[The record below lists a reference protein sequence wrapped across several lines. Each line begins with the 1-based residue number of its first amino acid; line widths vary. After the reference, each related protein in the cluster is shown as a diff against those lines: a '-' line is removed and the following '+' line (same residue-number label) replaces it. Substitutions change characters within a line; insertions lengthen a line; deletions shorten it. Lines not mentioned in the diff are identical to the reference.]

1 MYDKIL
7 VSQYIAMLTRL
18 EDYFYAEKL
27 IKWIKSCFAGDVA
40 VSSKADYNGKMTDY
54 KARNRGWR
62 GPFNG

>member
-7 VSQYIAMLTRL
+7 VSQYKAMLTRL

-40 VSSKADYNGKMTDY
+40 VSSKAGYNCKMTDY

>member
-40 VSSKADYNGKMTDY
+40 VSSKASYNVKMTDY